1 MWFISYSP
9 LRMMES
15 SILSWKW
22 GASGGRRVLKD
33 CQICQIAVK
42 SGMQKHLCVKAHWC
56 LLLKW
61 SPDQTEF
68 KSICFLMRIWME
80 PTVHNGG
87 RTHLDTRE
95 KASAHTAGHG
105 TSLIITCSLAALKC
119 ALVTFSSTEVRVA
132 TSPFLV
138 LGSPPAVS
146 KMWPPCTTS
155 SSTCVL
161 HFLCWERGVH
171 REKVM

>member
-1 MWFISYSP
+1 MSNHCETWNAKTTGSGI
-9 LRMMES
+9 EN
-15 SILSWKW
+15 W
-22 GASGGRRVLKD
+22 G
-33 CQICQIAVK
+33 
-42 SGMQKHLCVKAHWC
+42 

-61 SPDQTEF
+61 SPHQTEF
-68 KSICFLMRIWME
+68 KSICFPMRVWME

-95 KASAHTAGHG
+95 KASAHMAGHG

-119 ALVTFSSTEVRVA
+119 ARVTFSSTEVRVA
-132 TSPFLV
+132 TSPLLV

-161 HFLCWERGVH
+161 HFLCRERGRGSDV
-171 REKVM
+171 VMEINGGSSRSGRWR

>member
-1 MWFISYSP
+1 M
-9 LRMMES
+9 
-15 SILSWKW
+15 LSWKW

-42 SGMQKHLCVKAHWC
+42 SGMQKQLCVTAHWC

-61 SPDQTEF
+61 SLHQTKF
-68 KSICFLMRIWME
+68 KSICFLMRVWME

-119 ALVTFSSTEVRVA
+119 ARVTFSSTEVRVA
-132 TSPFLV
+132 TSPLLV

-161 HFLCWERGVH
+161 HFLCQERGVH